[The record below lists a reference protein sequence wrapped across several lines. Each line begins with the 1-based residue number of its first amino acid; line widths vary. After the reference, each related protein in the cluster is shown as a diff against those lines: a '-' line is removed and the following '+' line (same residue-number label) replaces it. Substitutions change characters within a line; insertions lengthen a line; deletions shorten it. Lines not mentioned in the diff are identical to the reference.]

1 MILTT
6 NSYYLTI
13 FVTITSSIGFF
24 LDFFSKEFY
33 VILIM
38 LIYFDGISGLFQPL
52 MSSIKS
58 EMLEEEKRTTIM
70 TFFRIPIN
78 FFAIITLVLTKIIS
92 TKQVKY
98 FILY

>member
-24 LDFFSKEFY
+24 LDFLSKEFY

-98 FILY
+98 FVLY

>member
-1 MILTT
+1 M
-6 NSYYLTI
+6 
-13 FVTITSSIGFF
+13 
-24 LDFFSKEFY
+24 DFISKEFY

-58 EMLEEEKRTTIM
+58 ELIEEEKRTTIM

-78 FFAIITLVLTKIIS
+78 FFAILTLILTKVIS
-92 TKQVKY
+92 TKQVI
-98 FILY
+98 FF